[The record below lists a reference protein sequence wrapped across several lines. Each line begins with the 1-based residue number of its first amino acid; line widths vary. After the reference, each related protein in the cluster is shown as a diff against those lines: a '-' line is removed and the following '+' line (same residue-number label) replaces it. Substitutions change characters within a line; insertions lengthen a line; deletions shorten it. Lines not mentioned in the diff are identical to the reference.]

1 MSHSNQWLP
10 KYAQRPYPKASVKDV
25 PDDKL
30 LLKGLAGISEPV
42 DLVVA

>member
-25 PDDKL
+25 PNDKL
-30 LLKGLAGISEPV
+30 LLKLLTGVTKPV
-42 DLVVA
+42 NFIIA